1 MLQHLDYDYCLI
13 PPGASGD
20 AIRLLKLHGSL
31 NWGKVRNTDEIVAY
45 PMEKL
50 LQAVQLIQLIQFR
63 SSLPQ

>member
-1 MLQHLDYDYCLI
+1 MTPFGFSSSD
-13 PPGASGD
+13 
-20 AIRLLKLHGSL
+20 GSL